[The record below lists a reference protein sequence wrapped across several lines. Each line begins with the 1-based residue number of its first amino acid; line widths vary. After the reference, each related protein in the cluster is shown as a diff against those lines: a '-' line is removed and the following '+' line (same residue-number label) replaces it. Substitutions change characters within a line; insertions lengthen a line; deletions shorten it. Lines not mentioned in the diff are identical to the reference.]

1 MAKNSKMNNVK
12 RQGRR
17 VMPALR
23 RQGVRARE
31 VSKQATLTIGDLIA
45 AAYDAVGGGVDD
57 VANVLRS
64 NELIAAT
71 GKKIV
76 VI

>member
-1 MAKNSKMNNVK
+1 MAKNSKVNSVK

-23 RQGVRARE
+23 RSGVRARE
-31 VSKQATLTIGDLIA
+31 ATKQTALTIGDLIA
-45 AAYDAVGGGVDD
+45 AAYDAAGGKVAD
-57 VANVLRS
+57 VAKVLSS